1 MTGEPQSAGTSAR
14 VAILAYAIDGDF
26 KRLVC
31 GLVTF
36 GGAKPMLALVVQV
49 GHERLFGV
57 EQTLQD
63 LKAHRPDGAMIL
75 PGSVNIPLAICSRLA
90 GFGVLACLTVAP
102 YIHNG

>member
-1 MTGEPQSAGTSAR
+1 MNGEPQRAGTSAC
-14 VAILAYAIDGDF
+14 VAILTYEIDGDF

-31 GLVTF
+31 GLVTL

-57 EQTLQD
+57 VHTQLD

-75 PGSVNIPLAICSRLA
+75 PGSVTISLAICSRLA